1 MKKNYK
7 MKWGLVCFVSLWHI
21 RMNSF
26 CQAFN
31 FKSFAPIIIA
41 VHNWYVYILSY
52 GLKLIIYNI
61 ETQYCFL
68 NGTQYQTV
76 WQN

>member
-1 MKKNYK
+1 
-7 MKWGLVCFVSLWHI
+7 
-21 RMNSF
+21 MNSF

-61 ETQYCFL
+61 ETIYCFL
-68 NGTQYQTV
+68 NVTQYQTV
-76 WQN
+76 WQNWLNFMDINTVLMSFINY

>member
-1 MKKNYK
+1 
-7 MKWGLVCFVSLWHI
+7 
-21 RMNSF
+21 MNSF

-61 ETQYCFL
+61 ETLYCFL
-68 NGTQYQTV
+68 NVTQYQTV
-76 WQN
+76 WQNWLNFMDINTVLMSFINY

>member
-7 MKWGLVCFVSLWHI
+7 MNKGLVCFVSLWHI

-41 VHNWYVYILSY
+41 VHIWYVYILSN

-68 NGTQYQTV
+68 NGTQYQIV